1 MDPALVDG
9 FTFDGPGAGAGRGL
23 SDVEGL
29 LTLTEA
35 GWGLACGAALG
46 FTTGDAGGGSESL
59 ISPSSRPCSS
69 SFLGSGVADLG
80 GGATVGAEEVAGDAP
95 DDSSWP

>member
-35 GWGLACGAALG
+35 G
-46 FTTGDAGGGSESL
+46 
-59 ISPSSRPCSS
+59 
-69 SFLGSGVADLG
+69 
-80 GGATVGAEEVAGDAP
+80 
-95 DDSSWP
+95 